1 MQFNEN
7 SVVFYNGKYVKAK
20 DVRFSPY
27 SQSFHYGNSAFE
39 GIRAYETDDGTR
51 IFKPIEHFKRLLYSC
66 DKLHIKLNY
75 TVEELTDIS
84 YELIRQNH
92 LKNAYLRP
100 LVFAGDNLSLTP
112 SNSHNIFIGALSW
125 AVYYGDKQTRLMTSS
140 YSRISPSSF
149 HVDTKVTG
157 QYVNAILA
165 TREAKSKGFDE
176 ALLLD
181 QNGFVSQCAASN
193 FFFERDNVIYT
204 PEVGNIFPGITRSTV
219 IEIAKYL
226 GYDVVEGKIRPED
239 LIDID
244 GAFSTGT
251 AAEVAGIES
260 IDGKGF
266 RKKWED
272 TIGYEISVKYRKRVT
287 LKEYKGYII

>member
-1 MQFNEN
+1 MYFNEN
-7 SVVFYNGKYVKAK
+7 SIVFYNGQYVNIK
-20 DVRFSPY
+20 DVKLSPY

-39 GIRAYETDDGTR
+39 GIRAYETDEGTR
-51 IFKPIEHFKRLLYSC
+51 IFKPIEHFKRLVYSC
-66 DKLHIKLNY
+66 ETLNLSLNY

-84 YELIRQNH
+84 YELIRRNH
-92 LKNAYLRP
+92 LKNAYIRP

-112 SNSHNIFIGALSW
+112 GNTHNIFIGAFSW
-125 AVYYGDKQTRLMTSS
+125 AVYYGDKQPRLMTSS
-140 YSRISPSSF
+140 YIRISPSAF
-149 HVDTKVTG
+149 HVDSKVNG

-165 TREAKSKGFDE
+165 TREAKQKGFDE

-181 QNGFVSQCAASN
+181 QNGFVAQCAASN
-193 FFFERDNVIYT
+193 FFFEKDNIIYT
-204 PEVGNIFPGITRSTV
+204 PDVGNIFPGITRSTV
-219 IEIAKYL
+219 IDIAHDL
-226 GYDVVEGKIRPED
+226 GYQVIEKKIRPEE

-260 IDGKGF
+260 IDGKSF
-266 RKKWED
+266 RKKWQD

>member
-1 MQFNEN
+1 
-7 SVVFYNGKYVKAK
+7 
-20 DVRFSPY
+20 
-27 SQSFHYGNSAFE
+27 
-39 GIRAYETDDGTR
+39 
-51 IFKPIEHFKRLLYSC
+51 
-66 DKLHIKLNY
+66 
-75 TVEELTDIS
+75 
-84 YELIRQNH
+84 
-92 LKNAYLRP
+92 
-100 LVFAGDNLSLTP
+100 
-112 SNSHNIFIGALSW
+112 
-125 AVYYGDKQTRLMTSS
+125 MTSS